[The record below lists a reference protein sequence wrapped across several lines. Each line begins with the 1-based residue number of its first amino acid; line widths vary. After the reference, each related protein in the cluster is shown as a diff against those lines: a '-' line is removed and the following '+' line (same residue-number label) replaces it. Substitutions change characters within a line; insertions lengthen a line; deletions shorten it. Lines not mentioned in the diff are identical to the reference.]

1 MNTGV
6 HVSLQISVFHLFGYM
21 SGVELLDHVL
31 DSQFPVLWETSIYFL
46 MYAFPPLRV
55 YKDSFSPSP
64 QFICRL
70 YADRFWKGMR
80 CYLIVVLI
88 SISLIIQGYWASCHM
103 PVRYLYV
110 LFGKMSAQVFSPFHG
125 LGSLLLLL
133 LLLFDTELDDLLMYF
148 TYQRL

>member
-1 MNTGV
+1 MNR
-6 HVSLQISVFHLFGYM
+6 SACIFANQRFPPFWIY

-31 DSQFPVLWETSIYFL
+31 VLISVLWETSIYFL
-46 MYAFPPLRV
+46 MYAFPLRV
-55 YKDSFSPSP
+55 YKDSFFSTSP

-125 LGSLLLLL
+125 LGSLLCCCCCCCLILSW
-133 LLLFDTELDDLLMYF
+133 M
-148 TYQRL
+148 TYLCILHIKRL